1 VEAHEKELM
10 NFVAEEYDA
19 GASLHV
25 SQPTSQPRQQI
36 SNRIQ
41 ERHNPHLKFE

>member
-1 VEAHEKELM
+1 M
-10 NFVAEEYDA
+10 NFSAKEYDA

-25 SQPTSQPRQQI
+25 IQPS
-36 SNRIQ
+36 SHFSEFKSCVE